1 MSGWAARRFWTTATA
16 VPTDGGFAV
25 HLDARPVRTPLKA
38 PLILPT
44 LALAEAVAAEWQ
56 AQAGKVKPDTMPV
69 TRTANSAIDKV
80 APQHDAV
87 AAMLAAYGESDLLCY
102 RATGPEG
109 LIQRQ
114 SEAWDPL
121 LAWAADRL
129 SAPLVVTTGVM
140 HVTQPP
146 DSLAALSR
154 LVHQLDPFRLA
165 AAQGVG
171 RAIQQVAQIALLGRH
186 IDAAAHLG
194 IAQPQVQRPKADVLL
209 YAGAEKL
216 VIRVL
221 ENDANAPAQV
231 EQPAASIVDG
241 LAVEADDARVRPQD
255 AVAVEKEA
263 RLTRAVVSQ
272 DDDALPA
279 RERQR

>member
-16 VPTDGGFAV
+16 IPVDGGFAV

-56 AQAGKVKPDTMPV
+56 AQDGKVKPDTMPV

-80 APQHDAV
+80 APQHAAV
-87 AAMLAAYGESDLLCY
+87 ADMLAAYGESELLCY

-121 LAWAADRL
+121 LAWAADSL

-165 AAQGVG
+165 AFHDLV
-171 RAIQQVAQIALLGRH
+171 AISGSL
-186 IDAAAHLG
+186 
-194 IAQPQVQRPKADVLL
+194 VL
-209 YAGAEKL
+209 A
-216 VIRVL
+216 
-221 ENDANAPAQV
+221 
-231 EQPAASIVDG
+231 
-241 LAVEADDARVRPQD
+241 LAVIHGRLSATDAWALSRVDEDWQISLWGEDEEAADHA
-255 AVAVEKEA
+255 
-263 RLTRAVVSQ
+263 
-272 DDDALPA
+272 ALKQA
-279 RERQR
+279 AFLAADRFYGLCG